1 MHDELELVEGMKFD
15 RGFISPYFINNPKTQ
30 RVEFDDPLIL
40 LTDGKISSIQELL
53 PILESVVKM
62 GKALVIVAEGQILI
76 AYIKIIF

>member
-1 MHDELELVEGMKFD
+1 LYDELELVEGMKFD

-30 RVEFDDPLIL
+30 RVEYDDPLIL

-62 GKALVIVAEGQILI
+62 GKPLIIVAEGIYRPDI
-76 AYIKIIF
+76 